1 MKGIGRDWFLFRTGE
16 RDGGRGVFT
25 ICCLRLEMGKQ
36 RALGSGMRGW
46 RVGWFD
52 GAWDVARG

>member
-1 MKGIGRDWFLFRTGE
+1 M
-16 RDGGRGVFT
+16 GGGFT

-36 RALGSGMRGW
+36 RALGSGLRGD
-46 RVGWFD
+46 GELEGLI